1 MIYYVSAEEWSVSGD
16 RIDQDFK
23 RYMADQVLPH
33 YAKDFVRKN
42 NMHLDESLVNKKEVE
57 PTSWSDW
64 AKALLVFPGSLLLLF
79 FMAVLLE

>member
-1 MIYYVSAEEWSVSGD
+1 LRGKLKIAREKKLVYLSP
-16 RIDQDFK
+16 IFK
-23 RYMADQVLPH
+23 RYAQ
-33 YAKDFVRKN
+33 DFVRKN

-64 AKALLVFPGSLLLLF
+64 AKALLVFPGSVLLLF